1 MEKPAGARG
10 QGEELRTRTPS
21 RAIAAA
27 LLLVFSTGT
36 AWAKKLDVP
45 PGTREALRFMYNG
58 NSERAIE
65 LARKI
70 QQEHP
75 DHPIGYLVEA
85 NATWWQFYCEACSIK
100 WNMIDA
106 WKRSKLPKDDAYFA
120 LVDRAIER
128 ADAALAKQE
137 TPEMRLYAG
146 LAWALRARLSGLR
159 DERLA
164 TARAGVKAR
173 KHFLRALELDPD
185 LADASTG
192 LGLYNYYADALSA
205 FTKILRFFMGI
216 PGGSKKDGLQQLDTA
231 MKDGD
236 LTRGEARFYAAKC
249 ARNYDHDYERAIE
262 LMEPL
267 VEQFPRNP
275 VFHLLLGDMYAK
287 LARNEK
293 AAASFETAR
302 RLAREDSPC
311 GTHLQQIAQQALD
324 LLRASS
330 QTAGSP

>member
-1 MEKPAGARG
+1 
-10 QGEELRTRTPS
+10 
-21 RAIAAA
+21 
-27 LLLVFSTGT
+27 LLLVFS
-36 AWAKKLDVP
+36 AAAAEAKKLDVP
-45 PGTREALRFMYNG
+45 PGTREALHLVYSGDFT
-58 NSERAIE
+58 RAIE

-70 QQEHP
+70 QQEHS

-85 NATWWQFYCEACSIK
+85 DATWWQLYCEACSIK

-106 WKRSKLPKDDAYFA
+106 WKRNKLPKDEAYFT
-120 LVDRAIER
+120 LVDRAIAR

-146 LAWALRARLSGLR
+146 LAWALRARLTGLR

-173 KHFLRALELDPD
+173 EHFLRALELDPD

-216 PGGSKKDGLQQLDTA
+216 PGGSKNDGLRQLDTA
-231 MKDGD
+231 MKEGD
-236 LTRGEARFYAAKC
+236 LTREEARFYAAKC

-267 VEQFPRNP
+267 VKQFPRNP

-287 LARNEK
+287 LSRNEK
-293 AAASFETAR
+293 AAASYETAR

-311 GTHLQQIAQQALD
+311 DTRIQQIAQQALD

-330 QTAGSP
+330 RTAGSR